1 LRDKRKKFVDIAERR
16 VNRLINEI
24 RLVGNLSNRSNYEYK
39 EEDVRR
45 IFAAVDSELRNA
57 RRRFESTSTAEN
69 SSFKL

>member
-1 LRDKRKKFVDIAERR
+1 MRDKRKKFVDIAEKR

-45 IFAAVDSELRNA
+45 IFAALDAELRNA
-57 RRRFESTSTAEN
+57 RRRFESTSTADN

>member
-24 RLVGNLSNRSNYEYK
+24 RLVGNLSNRSNYEYE

>member
-1 LRDKRKKFVDIAERR
+1 MRDKRKKFVDIAERR

>member
-1 LRDKRKKFVDIAERR
+1 LRDKRKKFVDIAEKR

-45 IFAAVDSELRNA
+45 IFAALDAELRNA
-57 RRRFESTSTAEN
+57 RRRFESTSTADN

>member
-1 LRDKRKKFVDIAERR
+1 MRDKRKKFVDIAEKR

-45 IFAAVDSELRNA
+45 IFAAVDAELRNA
-57 RRRFESTSTAEN
+57 RRRFESTSTADS